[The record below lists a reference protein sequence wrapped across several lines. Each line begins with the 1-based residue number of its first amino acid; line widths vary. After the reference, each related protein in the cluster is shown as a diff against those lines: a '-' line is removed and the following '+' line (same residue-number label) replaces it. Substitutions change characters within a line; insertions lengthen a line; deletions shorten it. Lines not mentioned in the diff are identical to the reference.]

1 MEVKKRYTVLTY
13 IFNHYEKVH
22 EVREKD
28 PEADYLLI
36 TDDPKLKSET
46 WRVVY
51 DPMLDLYSP
60 FGKCYD
66 VRFHPFRYAKTPI
79 VVRIDGSVE
88 VRQSLK
94 PIVDE
99 FERGKYDRCVMI
111 HPHRNMMRD
120 EYDVWIKTRHY
131 PKEQATR
138 CMKAMERMG
147 YNLNQRGLIQACF
160 EVVRN
165 TAVNHDLND
174 MTFGLLALMGNG
186 RIERLDQTV
195 TSFVLQRFFPKMKLM
210 CVSES
215 IITDGG
221 LMQWYIHNSDRPI
234 PLKADE
240 VQPYL
245 FGKPVT
251 TFQPIRKGK

>member
-22 EVREKD
+22 EVVEKD
-28 PEADYLLI
+28 QEADYVLI
-36 TDDPKLKSET
+36 TDDPQLKSET

-51 DPMLDLYSP
+51 DPMLDTYSP

-88 VRQSLK
+88 VRRSLK

-111 HPHRNMMRD
+111 HPHRNLMRD
-120 EYDVWIKTRHY
+120 EYDVWIKTRRY
-131 PKEQATR
+131 PAEQAQR

-147 YNLNQRGLIQACF
+147 YNLSQRGLIQGCF

-215 IITDGG
+215 IITDGQ

-234 PLKADE
+234 PLKSDE

-245 FGKPVT
+245 FGKPQT
-251 TFQPIRKGK
+251 TFSPIRKGK

>member
-1 MEVKKRYTVLTY
+1 
-13 IFNHYEKVH
+13 
-22 EVREKD
+22 
-28 PEADYLLI
+28 
-36 TDDPKLKSET
+36 
-46 WRVVY
+46 
-51 DPMLDLYSP
+51 
-60 FGKCYD
+60 
-66 VRFHPFRYAKTPI
+66 
-79 VVRIDGSVE
+79 
-88 VRQSLK
+88 
-94 PIVDE
+94 
-99 FERGKYDRCVMI
+99 
-111 HPHRNMMRD
+111 MRD

-147 YNLNQRGLIQACF
+147 YNLSQRGLIQACF

-174 MTFGLLALMGNG
+174 MTFGLLALLGNG

-195 TSFVLQRFFPKMKLM
+195 TSFVLQRFFPKVKLM
-210 CVSES
+210 CVSET
-215 IITDGG
+215 IITDGQ
-221 LMQWYIHNSDRPI
+221 LMQWYIHNSCTPI

>member
-13 IFNHYEKVH
+13 IFCGYEKVH
-22 EVREKD
+22 EIGEKD
-28 PEADYLLI
+28 PEADYVLI
-36 TDDPKLKSET
+36 TDDPQLKSET
-46 WRVVY
+46 WQVVY
-51 DPMLDLYSP
+51 DPMLDTYSP

-111 HPHRNMMRD
+111 HPHRNKMCE
-120 EYDVWIKTRHY
+120 EYTEWVRTRNY
-131 PKEQATR
+131 PLTQATK
-138 CMKAMERMG
+138 CMKAMHRFGFDLET
-147 YNLNQRGLIQACF
+147 RGLIQGCF

-210 CVSES
+210 YVSES

-221 LMQWYIHNSDRPI
+221 LMQWYIHNSNTPI

>member
-22 EVREKD
+22 EIREKD
-28 PEADYLLI
+28 PEADYVLI
-36 TDDPKLKSET
+36 TDDPQLKSET

-51 DPMLDLYSP
+51 DPMLDTYSP

-94 PIVDE
+94 PIIDE
-99 FERGKYDRCVMI
+99 FESGKYDRCVMI
-111 HPHRNMMRD
+111 HPHRNKMCE
-120 EYDVWIKTRHY
+120 EYTEWVRTRNY
-131 PKEQATR
+131 PLSQANK
-138 CMKAMERMG
+138 CIKAMHRFGFDLET
-147 YNLNQRGLIQACF
+147 RGLIQGCF
-160 EVVRN
+160 EVVRD

-195 TSFVLQRFFPKMKLM
+195 TSFVLQRFFPKMKLL

-215 IITDGG
+215 IITDGQ

-234 PLKADE
+234 PLKTDE
-240 VQPYL
+240 IAPLL